1 MSCRE
6 VNMLTKKQRE
16 LLLFLEERIS
26 QSGVTPSFEEMKK
39 KVGLKSKSGI
49 HRLISALEDRGFI
62 KKLPF
67 KARAIEILKVPN
79 IKQKS
84 SDESIKAMSDHVV
97 ELPLVGRIAAGLPIE
112 AIEASENSFYV
123 PKVLTRGSDSFVL
136 EVRGDSMIDAG
147 INDGDFAI
155 IKKQTTANNGDI
167 TVALTNEN
175 EATLKRF
182 RKRGDT
188 IALEAANKAFETRIY
203 SAGQI
208 SIQGILIGLIRQY

>member
-1 MSCRE
+1 
-6 VNMLTKKQRE
+6 MLTRKQRE
-16 LLLFLEERIS
+16 LLMFLEERIS
-26 QSGVTPSFEEMKK
+26 QSGVTPSFEEMKD

-67 KARAIEILKVPN
+67 KARAIEILKLPN
-79 IKQKS
+79 IKQRPLDQKTEII
-84 SDESIKAMSDHVV
+84 DNQVV
-97 ELPLVGRIAAGLPIE
+97 ELPIVGRIAAGLPIE
-112 AIEASENSFYV
+112 AIESGENTFYV
-123 PKVLTRGSDSFVL
+123 PKVLAKGSDSFIL
-136 EVRGDSMIDAG
+136 EVKGDSMIDAG

-155 IKKQTTANNGDI
+155 IKKQNTANNGDI
-167 TVALTNEN
+167 AVALTNEN

-188 IALEAANKAFETRIY
+188 IALEAANELFETRIY

-208 SIQGILIGLIRQY
+208 NIQGILIGLIRRY

>member
-1 MSCRE
+1 
-6 VNMLTKKQRE
+6 MLTKKQHE

-26 QSGVTPSFEEMKK
+26 QSGVTPSFEEMKN

-67 KARAIEILKVPN
+67 KARAIEILKLPN
-79 IKQKS
+79 IKSKS
-84 SDESIKAMSDHVV
+84 SDHKPDTLDKQVV
-97 ELPLVGRIAAGLPIE
+97 ELPVVGRIAAGLPIE
-112 AIEASENSFYV
+112 AIEAGENSLFV
-123 PKVLTRGSDSFVL
+123 SRFLTKGSDSFIL
-136 EVRGDSMIDAG
+136 EIKGESMIDAG

-155 IKKQTTANNGDI
+155 IKKQSTANNGEI
-167 TVALTNEN
+167 VVALTDEN

-188 IALEAANKAFETRIY
+188 IALEAANELFETRIY

>member
-1 MSCRE
+1 
-6 VNMLTKKQRE
+6 MLTKKQRE
-16 LLLFLEERIS
+16 LLMFLEERIS
-26 QSGVTPSFEEMKK
+26 QSGVTPSFEEMKD

-67 KARAIEILKVPN
+67 KARAIEILKLPN
-79 IKQKS
+79 IKQRPL
-84 SDESIKAMSDHVV
+84 DEKTEIIDNQVV
-97 ELPLVGRIAAGLPIE
+97 ELPIVGRIAAGLPIE
-112 AIEASENSFYV
+112 AIESSENTFYV
-123 PKVLTRGSDSFVL
+123 PKVLAKGSDSFIL
-136 EVRGDSMIDAG
+136 EVKGDSMIDAG

-155 IKKQTTANNGDI
+155 IKKQNTANNGDI
-167 TVALTNEN
+167 AVALTNEN

-188 IALEAANKAFETRIY
+188 IALEAANELFETRIY

-208 SIQGILIGLIRQY
+208 NIQGILIGLIRRY

>member
-1 MSCRE
+1 
-6 VNMLTKKQRE
+6 MLTRKQRE
-16 LLLFLEERIS
+16 LLMFLEERIS
-26 QSGVTPSFEEMKK
+26 KSGVTPSFEEMKD

-67 KARAIEILKVPN
+67 KARAIEILKLPN
-79 IKQKS
+79 IKQRPLDKKTEII
-84 SDESIKAMSDHVV
+84 DNQVV
-97 ELPLVGRIAAGLPIE
+97 ELPIVGRIAAGLPIE
-112 AIEASENSFYV
+112 AIESGENTFYV
-123 PKVLTRGSDSFVL
+123 PKVLAKGSDSFIL
-136 EVRGDSMIDAG
+136 EVKGDSMIDAG

-155 IKKQTTANNGDI
+155 IKKQNTANNGDI
-167 TVALTNEN
+167 AVALTNEN

-188 IALEAANKAFETRIY
+188 IALEAANELFETRIY

-208 SIQGILIGLIRQY
+208 NIQGILIGLIRRY

>member
-1 MSCRE
+1 
-6 VNMLTKKQRE
+6 MLTRKQRE
-16 LLLFLEERIS
+16 LLMFLEERIS
-26 QSGVTPSFEEMKK
+26 RSGVTPSFEEMKD

-49 HRLISALEDRGFI
+49 HRLITALEDRGFI

-67 KARAIEILKVPN
+67 KARAIEILKLPN
-79 IKQKS
+79 IKQRPL
-84 SDESIKAMSDHVV
+84 DEKTEIIDNQVV
-97 ELPLVGRIAAGLPIE
+97 ELPIVGRIAAGLPIE
-112 AIEASENSFYV
+112 AIESGENTFYV
-123 PKVLTRGSDSFVL
+123 PKVLAKGSDSFIL
-136 EVRGDSMIDAG
+136 EVKGDSMIDAG

-155 IKKQTTANNGDI
+155 IKKQNTANNGDI
-167 TVALTNEN
+167 AVALTNEN

-188 IALEAANKAFETRIY
+188 IALEAANESFETRIY

>member
-1 MSCRE
+1 
-6 VNMLTKKQRE
+6 MLTKKQLE
-16 LLLFLEERIS
+16 LLLFLDERIS

-49 HRLISALEDRGFI
+49 HRLISALEERGFL

-67 KARAIEILKVPN
+67 KARAIEILKLPSR
-79 IKQKS
+79 KKTF
-84 SDESIKAMSDHVV
+84 SDIGNKTTNNSIV
-97 ELPLVGRIAAGLPIE
+97 ELPIVGRIAAGLPIE
-112 AIEASENSFYV
+112 AIESGESSIYV
-123 PKVLTRGSDSFVL
+123 PTVLTKGSDSFVL
-136 EVRGDSMIDAG
+136 EIKGDSMIDAG
-147 INDGDFAI
+147 INDGDYAI
-155 IKKQTTANNGDI
+155 IKKQSTANNGDI
-167 TVALTNEN
+167 AVALTSEN

-188 IALEAANKAFETRIY
+188 IALEAANEAFETRIY

>member
-1 MSCRE
+1 
-6 VNMLTKKQRE
+6 MLTRKQRE
-16 LLLFLEERIS
+16 LLMFLEERIS
-26 QSGVTPSFEEMKK
+26 QSGVTPSFEEMKD

-67 KARAIEILKVPN
+67 KARAIEILKLPN
-79 IKQKS
+79 IKQRPL
-84 SDESIKAMSDHVV
+84 DEKTEIIDNQVV
-97 ELPLVGRIAAGLPIE
+97 ELPIVGRIAAGLPIE
-112 AIEASENSFYV
+112 AIESGENTFFV
-123 PKVLTRGSDSFVL
+123 PKVLVKGSDSFIL
-136 EVRGDSMIDAG
+136 EVKGDSMIDAG

-155 IKKQTTANNGDI
+155 IKKQNTANNGDI
-167 TVALTNEN
+167 AVALTNEN

-188 IALEAANKAFETRIY
+188 IALEAANELFETRIY

-208 SIQGILIGLIRQY
+208 NIQGILIGLIRRY

>member
-1 MSCRE
+1 
-6 VNMLTKKQRE
+6 MLTRKQRE
-16 LLLFLEERIS
+16 LLMFLEERIS
-26 QSGVTPSFEEMKK
+26 QSGVTPSFEEMKE

-67 KARAIEILKVPN
+67 KARAIEILKLPN
-79 IKQKS
+79 IIKQRPL
-84 SDESIKAMSDHVV
+84 DEKTEIIDNQVV
-97 ELPLVGRIAAGLPIE
+97 ELPIVGRIAAGLPIE
-112 AIEASENSFYV
+112 AIESGENTFYV
-123 PKVLTRGSDSFVL
+123 PKVLAKGSDSFIL
-136 EVRGDSMIDAG
+136 EVKGDSMIDAG

-155 IKKQTTANNGDI
+155 IKKQNTANNGDI
-167 TVALTNEN
+167 AVALTNEN

-188 IALEAANKAFETRIY
+188 IALEAANELFETRIY

-208 SIQGILIGLIRQY
+208 NIQGILIGLIRRY

>member
-1 MSCRE
+1 
-6 VNMLTKKQRE
+6 MLTRKQRE
-16 LLLFLEERIS
+16 LLMFLEERIS
-26 QSGVTPSFEEMKK
+26 QSGVTPSFEEMKD

-67 KARAIEILKVPN
+67 KARAIEILKLPN
-79 IKQKS
+79 IKQRPL
-84 SDESIKAMSDHVV
+84 DEKTETIDNQVV
-97 ELPLVGRIAAGLPIE
+97 ELPIVGRIAAGLPIE
-112 AIEASENSFYV
+112 AIESGENTFYV
-123 PKVLTRGSDSFVL
+123 PKVLAKGSDSFIL
-136 EVRGDSMIDAG
+136 EVKGDSMIDAG

-155 IKKQTTANNGDI
+155 IKKQNTANNGDI
-167 TVALTNEN
+167 AVALTNEN

-188 IALEAANKAFETRIY
+188 IALEAANESFETRIY

-208 SIQGILIGLIRQY
+208 NIQGILIGLIRRY

>member
-1 MSCRE
+1 
-6 VNMLTKKQRE
+6 MLTKKQHE
-16 LLLFLEERIS
+16 LLLFLEEKIA
-26 QSGVTPSFEEMKK
+26 QSGVTPSFEEMKN

-67 KARAIEILKVPN
+67 KARAIEIIKSPN
-79 IKQKS
+79 TKSKS
-84 SDESIKAMSDHVV
+84 SGHRPDTLDKQVV
-97 ELPLVGRIAAGLPIE
+97 ELPVVGRIAAGLPIE
-112 AIEASENSFYV
+112 AIEAGENSLFV
-123 PKVLTRGSDSFVL
+123 SRFLTKGSDSFIL
-136 EVRGDSMIDAG
+136 EIKGESMIDAG

-155 IKKQTTANNGDI
+155 IKKQSTANNGEI
-167 TVALTNEN
+167 VVALTDEN

-188 IALEAANKAFETRIY
+188 IALEAANELFETRIY

>member
-1 MSCRE
+1 
-6 VNMLTKKQRE
+6 MLTKKQHE
-16 LLLFLEERIS
+16 LLLFLEERIG
-26 QSGVTPSFEEMKK
+26 QSGVTPSFEEMKN

-67 KARAIEILKVPN
+67 KARAIEILKSSN
-79 IKQKS
+79 IRSES
-84 SDESIKAMSDHVV
+84 SENKDNTLDKHIV
-97 ELPLVGRIAAGLPIE
+97 ELPVVGRIAAGLPIE
-112 AIEASENSFYV
+112 AIEAGEKSLFVSKF
-123 PKVLTRGSDSFVL
+123 LTKGSDSFIL
-136 EVRGDSMIDAG
+136 EIKGESMVEAG

-155 IKKQTTANNGDI
+155 IKKQSSANNGEI
-167 TVALTNEN
+167 VVALTDEN

-188 IALEAANKAFETRIY
+188 IALEAANELFETRIY

>member
-1 MSCRE
+1 
-6 VNMLTKKQRE
+6 MLTKKQHE
-16 LLLFLEERIS
+16 LLLFLEERIAR
-26 QSGVTPSFEEMKK
+26 SGVTPSFEEMKN

-67 KARAIEILKVPN
+67 KARAIEILKLPN
-79 IKQKS
+79 IRSKS
-84 SDESIKAMSDHVV
+84 SDNKIDTLDKHIV
-97 ELPLVGRIAAGLPIE
+97 ELPVVGRIAAGLPIE
-112 AIEASENSFYV
+112 AIETGESSLFV
-123 PKVLTRGSDSFVL
+123 SKFLTKGSDSFIL
-136 EVRGDSMIDAG
+136 EVKGESMIDAG

-155 IKKQTTANNGDI
+155 IKKQSSANNGEI
-167 TVALTNEN
+167 VVALTDEN

-188 IALEAANKAFETRIY
+188 IALEAANELFETRIY

>member
-1 MSCRE
+1 
-6 VNMLTKKQRE
+6 MLTKKQHE

-26 QSGVTPSFEEMKK
+26 QSGVTPSFEEMKN

-67 KARAIEILKVPN
+67 KARAIEILKSPN
-79 IKQKS
+79 IKSKS
-84 SDESIKAMSDHVV
+84 SDYKSDTLDKQVI
-97 ELPLVGRIAAGLPIE
+97 ELPVVGRIAAGLPIE
-112 AIEASENSFYV
+112 AIESGENSLFV
-123 PKVLTRGSDSFVL
+123 SRFLTQGSDSFIL
-136 EVRGDSMIDAG
+136 EIKGESMIDAG

-155 IKKQTTANNGDI
+155 IKKQSTANNGEI
-167 TVALTNEN
+167 VVALTDEN

-188 IALEAANKAFETRIY
+188 IALEAANELFETRIY

>member
-1 MSCRE
+1 
-6 VNMLTKKQRE
+6 MLTRKQRE
-16 LLLFLEERIS
+16 LLMFLEERIS
-26 QSGVTPSFEEMKK
+26 QSGVTPSFEEMKQ

-67 KARAIEILKVPN
+67 KARAIEILKLPN
-79 IKQKS
+79 IKQRPLDKKTEII
-84 SDESIKAMSDHVV
+84 DNQVV
-97 ELPLVGRIAAGLPIE
+97 ELPIVGRIAAGLPIE
-112 AIEASENSFYV
+112 AIESGENTFYV
-123 PKVLTRGSDSFVL
+123 PKVLAKGSDSFIL
-136 EVRGDSMIDAG
+136 EVKGDSMIDAG

-155 IKKQTTANNGDI
+155 IKKQNTANNGDI
-167 TVALTNEN
+167 AVALTNEN

-188 IALEAANKAFETRIY
+188 IALEAANELFETRIY

-208 SIQGILIGLIRQY
+208 NIQGILIGLIRRY

>member
-1 MSCRE
+1 
-6 VNMLTKKQRE
+6 MLTKKQHE
-16 LLLFLEERIS
+16 LLLFLEKRIS
-26 QSGVTPSFEEMKK
+26 QTGITPSFEEMKN

-62 KKLPF
+62 RKLPF
-67 KARAIEILKVPN
+67 KARAIEILRMPN
-79 IKQKS
+79 IKSKPPNHKTITV
-84 SDESIKAMSDHVV
+84 DKNIV
-97 ELPLVGRIAAGLPIE
+97 ELPIVGRIAAGQPIE
-112 AIEASENSFYV
+112 AIESSDNSFFV
-123 PKVLTRGSDSFVL
+123 PKVLTKGSDSFIL
-136 EVRGDSMIDAG
+136 EIKGDSMIDAG

-155 IKKQTTANNGDI
+155 IKKQSTANNGDI
-167 TVALTNEN
+167 AVALTNEN

-188 IALEAANKAFETRIY
+188 IALEAANESFETRIY

>member
-1 MSCRE
+1 
-6 VNMLTKKQRE
+6 MLTKKQLE
-16 LLLFLEERIS
+16 LLIFLEENIKFS
-26 QSGVTPSFEEMKK
+26 AIPPSFEEMKN

-67 KARAIEILKVPN
+67 KARAIEILKSPN
-79 IKQKS
+79 IRSKS
-84 SDESIKAMSDHVV
+84 SDNKHDTLDKHIV
-97 ELPLVGRIAAGLPIE
+97 ELPVVGRIAAGLPIE
-112 AIEASENSFYV
+112 AIEAGENSLFV
-123 PKVLTRGSDSFVL
+123 SKFLTKGSDSFIL
-136 EVRGDSMIDAG
+136 EIKGESMIDAG

-155 IKKQTTANNGDI
+155 IKKQSTANNGEI
-167 TVALTNEN
+167 VVALTDEN

-188 IALEAANKAFETRIY
+188 IALEAANELFETRIY

>member
-1 MSCRE
+1 
-6 VNMLTKKQRE
+6 MLTKKQRE

-26 QSGVTPSFEEMKK
+26 QSGVTPSFEEMKN

-67 KARAIEILKVPN
+67 KARAIEILKLPN
-79 IKQKS
+79 IKLKS
-84 SDESIKAMSDHVV
+84 KDDKSGIFEKHVV
-97 ELPLVGRIAAGLPIE
+97 ELPIVGKIAAGLPIE
-112 AIEASENSFYV
+112 AIESGENSLFV
-123 PKVLTRGSDSFVL
+123 SSVLTKGADSFIL
-136 EVRGDSMIDAG
+136 EIKGDSMIDAG

-155 IKKQTTANNGDI
+155 IKKQSTANNGDI
-167 TVALTNEN
+167 AVALTDEN

-188 IALEAANKAFETRIY
+188 IALEAANESFETRIY

-208 SIQGILIGLIRQY
+208 SIQGVLIGLIRQY

>member
-1 MSCRE
+1 
-6 VNMLTKKQRE
+6 MLTKKQHE

-26 QSGVTPSFEEMKK
+26 QSGVTPSFEEMKN

-67 KARAIEILKVPN
+67 KARAIEILKSHN
-79 IKQKS
+79 IKSNS
-84 SDESIKAMSDHVV
+84 SDHKPDTLDKQVV
-97 ELPLVGRIAAGLPIE
+97 ELPVVGRIAAGLPIE
-112 AIEASENSFYV
+112 AIEAGENSLFV
-123 PKVLTRGSDSFVL
+123 SRFLTKGSDSFIL
-136 EVRGDSMIDAG
+136 EIKGESMIDAG

-155 IKKQTTANNGDI
+155 IKKQSTANNGEI
-167 TVALTNEN
+167 VVALTDEN

-188 IALEAANKAFETRIY
+188 IALEAANELFETRIY

>member
-1 MSCRE
+1 
-6 VNMLTKKQRE
+6 MLTKKQHE

-67 KARAIEILKVPN
+67 KARAIEILKLPN
-79 IKQKS
+79 VIPKPTDQKS
-84 SDESIKAMSDHVV
+84 DHKTNLVAENVV
-97 ELPLVGRIAAGLPIE
+97 ELPIVGRIAAGLPIE
-112 AIEASENSFYV
+112 AIESGENSFHV
-123 PKVLTRGSDSFVL
+123 SRVLTKGTDSFIL
-136 EVRGDSMIDAG
+136 EVKGDSMIDAG

-155 IKKQTTANNGDI
+155 IKKQNTANNGDI
-167 TVALTNEN
+167 AVALTNEN

-188 IALEAANKAFETRIY
+188 IALEAANEAFETRIY

-208 SIQGILIGLIRQY
+208 SIQGILIGLIRQYY

>member
-1 MSCRE
+1 
-6 VNMLTKKQRE
+6 MLTKKQHE
-16 LLLFLEERIS
+16 LLVFLEERIS
-26 QSGVTPSFEEMKK
+26 LTGVTPSFEEMKK

-67 KARAIEILKVPN
+67 KARAIEILKLPN
-79 IKQKS
+79 IKPQS
-84 SDESIKAMSDHVV
+84 FNNKANEVDKNIV
-97 ELPLVGRIAAGLPIE
+97 ELPIAGRIAAGLPIE
-112 AIEASENSFYV
+112 AIESGENSFYV
-123 PKVLTRGSDSFVL
+123 PRVLTKGADSFIL
-136 EVRGDSMIDAG
+136 EVRGDSMIGAG

-167 TVALTNEN
+167 AVALTNEN

-188 IALEAANKAFETRIY
+188 IALEAANEAYETRIY

-208 SIQGILIGLIRQY
+208 SIQGILIGLIRKY

>member
-1 MSCRE
+1 
-6 VNMLTKKQRE
+6 MLTRKQRE
-16 LLLFLEERIS
+16 LLMFLEERIS
-26 QSGVTPSFEEMKK
+26 RSGVTPSFEEMKD

-67 KARAIEILKVPN
+67 KARAIEILKLPN
-79 IKQKS
+79 IKQKPL
-84 SDESIKAMSDHVV
+84 DEKTEIIDNQVV
-97 ELPLVGRIAAGLPIE
+97 ELPIVGRIAAGLPIE
-112 AIEASENSFYV
+112 AIESGENTFHV
-123 PKVLTRGSDSFVL
+123 PKVLAKGSDSFIL
-136 EVRGDSMIDAG
+136 EVKGDSMIDAG

-155 IKKQTTANNGDI
+155 IKKQNTANNGDI
-167 TVALTNEN
+167 AVALTNEN

-188 IALEAANKAFETRIY
+188 IALEAANESFETRIY

-208 SIQGILIGLIRQY
+208 NIQGILIGLIRRY

>member
-1 MSCRE
+1 
-6 VNMLTKKQRE
+6 MLTRKQRE
-16 LLLFLEERIS
+16 LLLFLEERIA
-26 QSGVTPSFEEMKK
+26 QSGVTPSFEEMKD

-67 KARAIEILKVPN
+67 KARAIEILKSPN
-79 IKQKS
+79 IKQRPL
-84 SDESIKAMSDHVV
+84 DEKKDIMDNQVV
-97 ELPLVGRIAAGLPIE
+97 ELPIVGRIAAGLPIE
-112 AIEASENSFYV
+112 AIESGENTFYV
-123 PKVLTRGSDSFVL
+123 PKVLAKGSDSFIL
-136 EVRGDSMIDAG
+136 EIKGDSMIDAG

-155 IKKQTTANNGDI
+155 IKKQNTANNGDI
-167 TVALTNEN
+167 AVALTNEN

-188 IALEAANKAFETRIY
+188 IALEAANELFETRIY

-208 SIQGILIGLIRQY
+208 NIQGILIGLIRRY

>member
-1 MSCRE
+1 
-6 VNMLTKKQRE
+6 MLTKKQHE

-26 QSGVTPSFEEMKK
+26 QSGVTPSFEEMKN

-67 KARAIEILKVPN
+67 KARAIEILKLPN
-79 IKQKS
+79 IKSKS
-84 SDESIKAMSDHVV
+84 SDHKPDTLDKQVV
-97 ELPLVGRIAAGLPIE
+97 ELPVVGRIAAGLPIE
-112 AIEASENSFYV
+112 AIEAGENSLFV
-123 PKVLTRGSDSFVL
+123 SRFLTKGSDSFIL
-136 EVRGDSMIDAG
+136 EIKGESMIDAG

-155 IKKQTTANNGDI
+155 IKKQSTANNGEI
-167 TVALTNEN
+167 VVALTDEN

-188 IALEAANKAFETRIY
+188 IALEAANELFETRIY

-208 SIQGILIGLIRQY
+208 SIQGIMIGLIRQYQ

>member
-1 MSCRE
+1 
-6 VNMLTKKQRE
+6 MLTKKQHE
-16 LLLFLEERIS
+16 LLLFLEERIA

-67 KARAIEILKVPN
+67 KARAIEILKSSN
-79 IKQKS
+79 IRSKS
-84 SDESIKAMSDHVV
+84 PEDNDDTLDKHIV
-97 ELPLVGRIAAGLPIE
+97 ELPVVGRIAAGLPIE
-112 AIEASENSFYV
+112 AIETGESSLFV
-123 PKVLTRGSDSFVL
+123 SKFLTKGSDSFIL
-136 EVRGDSMIDAG
+136 EIKGESMIDAG

-155 IKKQTTANNGDI
+155 IKKQSSANNGEI
-167 TVALTNEN
+167 VVALTDEN

-188 IALEAANKAFETRIY
+188 IALEAANELFETRIY

>member
-1 MSCRE
+1 
-6 VNMLTKKQRE
+6 MLTKKQHE
-16 LLLFLEERIS
+16 LFLFLEEKICLT
-26 QSGVTPSFEEMKK
+26 GVTPSFEEMKK

-49 HRLISALEDRGFI
+49 HRLISGLEERGFI

-67 KARAIEILKVPN
+67 KARAIEILKRSKE
-79 IKQKS
+79 KQ
-84 SDESIKAMSDHVV
+84 MLSDHKNTKNNDQVV
-97 ELPLVGRIAAGLPIE
+97 ELPVVGRIAAGLPIE
-112 AIEASENSFYV
+112 AIESGDNSFFV
-123 PKVLTRGSDSFVL
+123 PKVLTKNSDSFIL
-136 EVRGDSMIDAG
+136 EIKGDSMIDAG

-155 IKKQTTANNGDI
+155 IKKQSTANNGDVV
-167 TVALTNEN
+167 VALTNEN

-188 IALEAANKAFETRIY
+188 IALEAANESFETRIY